1 MVDVDNIK
9 KTFDDYFQCN
19 ESIVINSDG
28 TISTKGYVTLMLHVK
43 KLPVG
48 FYEVEGF
55 DVGGMGLTSLQ
66 GSPKY
71 VYNEFRCNENN
82 LQTLEGGPD
91 AVGEH
96 YLCGFNQLKSLQGAP
111 KKVLGSLSCVG
122 NPLESL
128 EGIPQEGLGRIALQ
142 YSPTLPLLR
151 ALVAKKIVF
160 MHRVDES
167 EPPQKVQ
174 EIMNKYAGQGKAA
187 MFDCQKDLEDS
198 GFEGNARW

>member
-9 KTFDDYFQCN
+9 KTFDRYFSCT

-28 TISTKGYVTLMLHVK
+28 TISTKGYVTLMNRVK
-43 KLPVG
+43 KLPVC

-55 DVGGMGLTSLQ
+55 DVGNMGLTSLQ

-71 VYNEFRCNENN
+71 VYSEFRCIANN
-82 LQTLEGGPD
+82 LTTLEGGPD

-96 YLCGFNQLKSLQGAP
+96 YLCGFNQLKSLKGAP

-142 YSPTLPLLR
+142 YSSTLPLLR
-151 ALVAKKIVF
+151 ALVAKEILF